1 MYHNC
6 SAKYCTIIRQAN
18 RNTKE
23 ISDVVWCDN
32 LLLLPILSLIMLL
45 LLIVTITAKIAIIQ
59 TEALVVP
66 ILKYGFVIFKKC
78 FYLWIFY
85 SGICGCG
92 GSSEPSVLTAR
103 SVGLKTSSMA
113 QVGFSLEKKVSPQ
126 QVLPYLRAA
135 TSIAEVRGIAG
146 KIKNSDSDT
155 LKGTFSGSCCQNK
168 TKQDSQS

>member
-1 MYHNC
+1 LVFSKNVFIYEYFIAV
-6 SAKYCTIIRQAN
+6 SA
-18 RNTKE
+18 
-23 ISDVVWCDN
+23 V
-32 LLLLPILSLIMLL
+32 
-45 LLIVTITAKIAIIQ
+45 
-59 TEALVVP
+59 
-66 ILKYGFVIFKKC
+66 
-78 FYLWIFY
+78 
-85 SGICGCG
+85 CG

-113 QVGFSLEKKVSPQ
+113 QVGFSLEKKMSPQ